1 MSALELPTRN
11 GSYDR
16 LDLRSKLFRF
26 GQSGAKLLRR
36 REFITLVGGAAAAW
50 PLAARSQQASSSIG
64 FLSSRSPG
72 ESAGVVAAFREGLR
86 QTGFIEGQNLTIAF
100 RWAEGRYDRLPALAA
115 ELADLRVAVIYSA
128 GGSPA
133 ALAAKAATSAIPIV
147 FAAVNDPIGLGLV
160 ASLNRPGGNV
170 TGMSL
175 FASDLWAKNV
185 ELLKE
190 LVPTAS
196 VMAYLVNPSSPNLEP
211 YLRGAAQA
219 ATALRIDIHV
229 LKASTERELDEAFA
243 SLAKLRAGGIIVP
256 NEPYLDSQREKI
268 ATLAAR
274 HSIPGLYNLREYVT
288 AGGLASYGPSLPD
301 SYRRAAIYAGRIL
314 KGEKP
319 ADLPVQV
326 PSKFEFVINLKAAKT
341 IGITIP
347 PTLLAR
353 ADEVIE

>member
-1 MSALELPTRN
+1 M
-11 GSYDR
+11 
-16 LDLRSKLFRF
+16 
-26 GQSGAKLLRR
+26 QR
-36 REFITLVGGAAAAW
+36 REFITLLGGAAAVW
-50 PLAARSQQASSSIG
+50 PLAVLAQQAMPLIG

-72 ESAGVVAAFREGLR
+72 ESAGVVAAFRQGLNE
-86 QTGFIEGQNLTIAF
+86 TGFVEGQNLTIAF

-115 ELADLRVAVIYSA
+115 ELVGLRVAVLYAA
-128 GGSPA
+128 GGPPA

-147 FAAVNDPIGLGLV
+147 FSAASDPVGLGLV

-196 VMAYLVNPSSPNLEP
+196 VMAYLVNPTSPGVAE
-211 YLRGAAQA
+211 YLKGAAQA
-219 ATALRIDIHV
+219 ASALGIDID
-229 LKASTERELDEAFA
+229 LLNASTERELDEAFA
-243 SLAKLRAGGIIVP
+243 SLAKRRVGGLIVP
-256 NEPYLDSQREKI
+256 NEPYLDSQRARI
-268 ATLAAR
+268 TALAAR
-274 HSIPGLYNLREYVT
+274 YAVPALYNLREYVT

-301 SYRRAAIYAGRIL
+301 SYRRAAMYAGQIL

-326 PSKFEFVINLKAAKT
+326 PTKFEFVINLKTAKAL
-341 IGITIP
+341 GLDVP
-347 PTLLAR
+347 QTLLAR

>member
-1 MSALELPTRN
+1 LAIEPKADILTHWTCVQNCL
-11 GSYDR
+11 GSG
-16 LDLRSKLFRF
+16 S
-26 GQSGAKLLRR
+26 SGAKLLRR
-36 REFITLVGGAAAAW
+36 REFIALFGGAAAAW

-100 RWAEGRYDRLPALAA
+100 RWAEGNYGRLPALAA
-115 ELADLRVAVIYSA
+115 ELVALPVALLYSA
-128 GGSPA
+128 GGPPA
-133 ALAAKAATSAIPIV
+133 ALAAKEATSAIPIV
-147 FAAVNDPIGLGLV
+147 FSAVSDPVGMGLV

-175 FASDLWAKNV
+175 FSTEFWAKSV

-190 LVPTAS
+190 LVPAAR
-196 VMAYLVNPSSPNLEP
+196 VMAYLINPSSPGIEM
-211 YLRGAAQA
+211 YVRGATQA
-219 ATALRIDIHV
+219 ASALGIDIHL
-229 LKASTERELDEAFA
+229 LKASKDSELDEAFA

-268 ATLAAR
+268 AALAAR

-319 ADLPVQV
+319 ADLPIQV
-326 PSKFEFVINLKAAKT
+326 PSKFEFVINLKTAT
-341 IGITIP
+341 SMGLQIT

>member
-1 MSALELPTRN
+1 MIAFGPNADIDTLFQSSYLSRYDALP
-11 GSYDR
+11 
-16 LDLRSKLFRF
+16 K
-26 GQSGAKLLRR
+26 SGAGMKR
-36 REFITLVGGAAAAW
+36 REFMTLLGGAAVIW
-50 PLAARSQQASSSIG
+50 PLPARAQQAMPLIG
-64 FLSSRSPG
+64 FLSSRSPD
-72 ESAGVVAAFREGLR
+72 ESAYAVAAFRQGLR
-86 QTGFIEGQNLTIAF
+86 EAGFIEGQNLTTAF
-100 RWAEGRYDRLPALAA
+100 RWAEGHYDRLPALAA
-115 ELADLRVAVIYSA
+115 ELVGLHVAVLYAA
-128 GGSPA
+128 GGPPA
-133 ALAAKAATSAIPIV
+133 ALAAKAATSTIPIV
-147 FAAVNDPIGLGLV
+147 FSAANDPVGLGLV

-196 VMAYLVNPSSPNLEP
+196 VMGYLVNPSSPSVAT
-211 YLRGAAQA
+211 YLKGAAEA
-219 ATALRIDIHV
+219 ASALGIDIH
-229 LKASTERELDEAFA
+229 LLNASTEREIDEAFA
-243 SLAKLRAGGIIVP
+243 SLARLRVGGLIVP
-256 NEPYLDSQREKI
+256 NEPYLDSQRDRI
-268 ATLAAR
+268 AALAAR
-274 HSIPGLYNLREYVT
+274 YAVPALYNLREYVT

-301 SYRRAAIYAGRIL
+301 SYRRAAMYAGRIL

-326 PSKFEFVINLKAAKT
+326 PTKFEFVINLKTAKT

>member
-1 MSALELPTRN
+1 L
-11 GSYDR
+11 
-16 LDLRSKLFRF
+16 
-26 GQSGAKLLRR
+26 
-36 REFITLVGGAAAAW
+36 
-50 PLAARSQQASSSIG
+50 IG
-64 FLSSRSPG
+64 FLSSRSPD
-72 ESAGVVAAFREGLR
+72 ESAYAVAAFRQGLR
-86 QTGFIEGQNLTIAF
+86 EAGFIEGQNLTTAF

-115 ELADLRVAVIYSA
+115 ELVGLHVAVLYAA
-128 GGSPA
+128 GGPPA
-133 ALAAKAATSAIPIV
+133 ALAAKAATSTIPIV
-147 FAAVNDPIGLGLV
+147 FSAANDPVGLGLV

-196 VMAYLVNPSSPNLEP
+196 VMGYLVNPSSPSVAT
-211 YLRGAAQA
+211 YLKGAAEA
-219 ATALRIDIHV
+219 ASALGIDIH
-229 LKASTERELDEAFA
+229 LLNASTEREIDEAFA
-243 SLAKLRAGGIIVP
+243 SLARLRVGGLIVP
-256 NEPYLDSQREKI
+256 NEPYLDSQRDRI
-268 ATLAAR
+268 AALAAR
-274 HSIPGLYNLREYVT
+274 YAVPALYNLREYVT

-301 SYRRAAIYAGRIL
+301 SYRRAAMYAGRIL

-326 PSKFEFVINLKAAKT
+326 PTKFEFVINLKTAKT

>member
-1 MSALELPTRN
+1 
-11 GSYDR
+11 
-16 LDLRSKLFRF
+16 LRE
-26 GQSGAKLLRR
+26 A
-36 REFITLVGGAAAAW
+36 
-50 PLAARSQQASSSIG
+50 
-64 FLSSRSPG
+64 
-72 ESAGVVAAFREGLR
+72 
-86 QTGFIEGQNLTIAF
+86 GFIEGQNLTTAF
-100 RWAEGRYDRLPALAA
+100 RWAEGHYDRLPALAA
-115 ELADLRVAVIYSA
+115 ELVGLHVAVLYAA
-128 GGSPA
+128 GGPPA
-133 ALAAKAATSAIPIV
+133 ALAAKAATSTIPIV
-147 FAAVNDPIGLGLV
+147 FSAANDPVGLGLV

-196 VMAYLVNPSSPNLEP
+196 VMGYLVNPSSPSVAT
-211 YLRGAAQA
+211 YLKGAAEA
-219 ATALRIDIHV
+219 ASALGIDIH
-229 LKASTERELDEAFA
+229 LLNASTEREVDEAFA
-243 SLAKLRAGGIIVP
+243 SLARLRVGGLIVP
-256 NEPYLDSQREKI
+256 NEPYLDSQRDRI
-268 ATLAAR
+268 AALAAR
-274 HSIPGLYNLREYVT
+274 YAVPALYNLREYVT

-301 SYRRAAIYAGRIL
+301 SYRRAAMYAGRIL

-326 PSKFEFVINLKAAKT
+326 PTKFEFVINLKTAKT